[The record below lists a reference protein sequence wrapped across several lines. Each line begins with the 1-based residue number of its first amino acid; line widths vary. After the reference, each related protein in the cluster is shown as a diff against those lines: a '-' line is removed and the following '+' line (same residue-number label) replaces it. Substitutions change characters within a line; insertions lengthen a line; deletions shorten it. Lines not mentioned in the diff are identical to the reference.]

1 MNTRRCRWTTAF
13 AMVAAAAAAA
23 AERPVVDAGP
33 PFGRLP
39 LVDEIDC
46 AQPDTHRFGEEPKGA
61 SRVETVLGRPCRVL
75 PNTGGARYFAYRM
88 GEGKGLKAGHAYVLA
103 VEFPEDKPRTMFI
116 LNRGCET
123 ARGVATGAALGDVL
137 YTYSNNNCESIQIPL
152 AKSYRTW
159 AMLFWLHDRFPD
171 IAQPRG
177 DGPRPMLPKDGFWVL
192 IAQSSSK
199 NAPLSAGAAV
209 ARIRLLAVP
218 DPARLRLELRR
229 PPEGL
234 PRRHIFWREEMSDGV
249 VHSRKPDQ
257 RGVANETD
265 WFEHKARLMA
275 FLGIDT
281 YCKDLLEFG
290 HNQGWDAT
298 EGGGNNWYWQSK
310 TPKRWQQML
319 AMLGKHDVS
328 VLPYYEYCGGM
339 GQHGLGKERRCR
351 TLAGT
356 RTYTHI
362 KWSEIANID
371 VTDPDALA
379 DAKKLLDATIVRHKD
394 KARFLGAWFRT
405 RPSNIPISFADRCL
419 FRFAI
424 EANNKRVAT
433 RDDLKKD
440 KALLAKYYGWWF
452 DKRKQF
458 LIALRDHLR
467 SGGIA
472 DALILYTSCAAEP
485 GPSLVPFKNHVVTD
499 DMPTWEKLLGTAEHE
514 KASPYPYADACN
526 GHLAAALRPPAT
538 WGHWEWQHSIPPP
551 DPARYADVP
560 GILMTYPFNRAYT
573 VSNPKAFDAFRTVSG
588 IAIVRHDPLNES
600 VMEKKL
606 GYFVSDVERAGP
618 YCMLGEV
625 LAVAYGDP
633 WYLGYLAAASH
644 NRGFPAAV
652 RAFNA
657 AYLAL
662 PALPSK
668 LLPNAASDPA
678 VVVRS
683 IATPRHGTWLAI
695 ANTALVEKPNV
706 TIKLPVEGKV
716 TDAATGE
723 ASPSANG
730 LVELSIPP
738 CCLRALHI
746 D

>member
-1 MNTRRCRWTTAF
+1 MI
-13 AMVAAAAAAA
+13 AARHLGTLLLLSLAAVA
-23 AERPVVDAGP
+23 AERPLVDAGP
-33 PFGRLP
+33 PFSRLP

-46 AQPDTHRFGEEPKGA
+46 AQADTHRFTEEPKGG
-61 SRVETVLGRPCRVL
+61 SKVETLLGRACRVL

-137 YTYSNNNCESIQIPL
+137 YTYTNNNCESIQIPL
-152 AKSYRTW
+152 SGSYRTW
-159 AMLFWLHDRFPD
+159 TMLFWLHDRFPD
-171 IAQPRG
+171 LAQPRG
-177 DGPRPMLPKDGFWVL
+177 DGPRPMLPKDGFWV
-192 IAQSSSK
+192 IVAQSSLK

-209 ARIRLLAVP
+209 ARIRLFEVA
-218 DPARLRLELRR
+218 DPAKLNVKLRF
-229 PPEGL
+229 PPKGL

-249 VHSRKPDQ
+249 VHSRRPDQ
-257 RGVANETD
+257 RGLANETD
-265 WFEHKARLMA
+265 WFEHKARLMG

-281 YCKDLLEFG
+281 FCKDLLEFG

-298 EGGGNNWYWQSK
+298 EGGGNAWYWQSK
-310 TPKRWQQML
+310 TPKRWQQIL
-319 AMLGKHDVS
+319 AMLRTYDVS

-339 GQHGLGKERRCR
+339 GQNGLGKERRCR
-351 TLAGT
+351 TLSGK

-371 VTDPDALA
+371 VTDPDALE
-379 DAKKLLDATIVRHKD
+379 DAKKLLHATIIRHKD

-440 KALLAKYYGWWF
+440 KALLARYYAWWF
-452 DKRKQF
+452 GKRKEF

-472 DALILYTSCAAEP
+472 DAVVLYTSCAAEP
-485 GPSLVPFKNHVVTD
+485 GPSLVPFKNHVITD
-499 DMPTWEKLLGTAEHE
+499 DVATWEKLLGTAEHE
-514 KASPYPYADACN
+514 KASPYPFTDACK
-526 GHLAAALRPPAT
+526 GHLAAALRMPAT

-573 VSNPKAFDAFRTVSG
+573 VASPAAFDAFRTVSG
-588 IAIVRHDPLNES
+588 IAIVRHDPLNENAL
-600 VMEKKL
+600 EKKL

-625 LAVAYGDP
+625 LAVANGDP
-633 WYLGYLAAASH
+633 WYIGYLAAASH
-644 NRGFPAAV
+644 NRGFPRSV

-657 AYLAL
+657 AFLSL

-668 LLPNAASDPA
+668 LLPAASSDPA
-678 VVVRS
+678 VIVRS
-683 IATPRHGTWLAI
+683 IRTEKDGTWLAV
-695 ANTALVEKPNV
+695 ANTALVAKRDV
-706 TIKLPVEGKV
+706 TIKLPVAGKI

-723 ASPSANG
+723 ALEAQG
-730 LVELSIPP
+730 RALALDMPP
-738 CCLRALHI
+738 CSLRAVNVR
-746 D
+746 